1 MIDQLILVRH
11 GETVLNV
18 AGIAQG
24 WNDSALSETG
34 QRQALALAERLKSQG
49 VTAIFSSPLGRA
61 RTTAEVLAAAIGL
74 PVATLPDLREMC
86 YGEWEGMRFLDVR
99 AQYPDDYVKWIDDA
113 DYPCPGGES
122 HRDLLQ
128 RMEQAFV
135 HVGVPLYPPS
145 GAESGAQA
153 GVPAGLRSSGKAAES
168 APSAQDQSASPQ
180 NEERQRIV
188 LVTHGTA
195 IRVGATALL
204 GAPLSTARHLAQ
216 DNASFNLFIRRGDR
230 LVLKVWNDTTHCE
243 R

>member
-11 GETVLNV
+11 GETVLNA

-34 QRQALALAERLKSQG
+34 RRQARALAERVKAHG

-61 RTTAEVLAAAIGL
+61 MTTAEVLAEATGL
-74 PVATLPDLREMC
+74 PVTTLPDLREMC

-99 AQYPDDYVKWIDDA
+99 EQFAEDYEKWVDDP
-113 DYPCPGGES
+113 DYPSPGGES
-122 HRDLLQ
+122 HSDLLQ
-128 RMEQAFV
+128 RMVQAFA
-135 HVGVPLYPPS
+135 HVGVLQADVEWS
-145 GAESGAQA
+145 VDDAGALVGFRSLGK
-153 GVPAGLRSSGKAAES
+153 PAKAAPVKS
-168 APSAQDQSASPQ
+168 TADRSISRQ
-180 NEERQRIV
+180 NDARQRVV

-230 LVLKVWNDTTHCE
+230 FVLKVWNDTTHCE

>member
-1 MIDQLILVRH
+1 MIDHLILVRH
-11 GETVLNV
+11 GETVLNA

-24 WNDSALSETG
+24 WNDSALSDTG
-34 QRQALALAERLKSQG
+34 QRQARALAERLKSQG

-61 RTTAEVLAAAIGL
+61 RTTAEVLSAAIGL
-74 PVATLPDLREMC
+74 PVTTLPELREMC

-99 AQYPDDYVKWIDDA
+99 ERYPDDYVKWIDDA
-113 DYPCPGGES
+113 DYRCPGGES
-122 HRDLLQ
+122 HRDLLV
-128 RMEQAFV
+128 RMEQAFA
-135 HVGVPLYPPS
+135 HVGVPQLGP
-145 GAESGAQA
+145 ESGVKNVA
-153 GVPAGLRSSGKAAES
+153 VAGLRSSGRAEEAA
-168 APSAQDQSASPQ
+168 AAAQNLSISPQ
-180 NEERQRIV
+180 NEERQRVV

-243 R
+243 

>member
-1 MIDQLILVRH
+1 
-11 GETVLNV
+11 
-18 AGIAQG
+18 
-24 WNDSALSETG
+24 
-34 QRQALALAERLKSQG
+34 LKSQG

-74 PVATLPDLREMC
+74 TFTTLPDLREMC

-99 AQYPDDYVKWIDDA
+99 EQYPDDYVKWVDDA

-122 HRDLLQ
+122 HRDLLV
-128 RMEQAFV
+128 RMEQAFA
-135 HVGVPLYPPS
+135 HVGVPRPGS
-145 GAESGAQA
+145 ESSVEA
-153 GVPAGLRSSGKAAES
+153 GVLAGLRSSGKPAEAAAS
-168 APSAQDQSASPQ
+168 RPNTSASSRQ
-180 NEERQRIV
+180 NEERQRVV

-230 LVLKVWNDTTHCE
+230 LVLKVWNDTTHCRSDE
-243 R
+243 

>member
-1 MIDQLILVRH
+1 MIDHLILVRH
-11 GETVLNV
+11 GETVLNA

-34 QRQALALAERLKSQG
+34 QRQARALAERLKSQG

-61 RTTAEVLAAAIGL
+61 RTTAEALSEAVGL
-74 PVATLPDLREMC
+74 PVTTLPDLREMC

-99 AQYPDDYVKWIDDA
+99 EQYPDDYVRWIDDA

-122 HRDLLQ
+122 HRDLLV
-128 RMEQAFV
+128 RMERAFA
-135 HVGVPLYPPS
+135 HVGVPRPD
-145 GAESGAQA
+145 AESGAKA
-153 GVPAGLRSSGKAAES
+153 TVLAGLRSSGKPAEAAGS
-168 APSAQDQSASPQ
+168 SPKQSASRQ
-180 NEERQRIV
+180 NEERQRVV

-195 IRVGATALL
+195 IRVGATSLL

>member
-11 GETVLNV
+11 GETVLNA

-34 QRQALALAERLKSQG
+34 QRQALALAARLKSQG

-61 RTTAEVLAAAIGL
+61 RTTAEVLATAIGL
-74 PVATLPDLREMC
+74 PITTLPDLREMC

-128 RMEQAFV
+128 RMEQAFT
-135 HVGVPLYPPS
+135 HVGVPLYPPPS
-145 GAESGAQA
+145 PES
-153 GVPAGLRSSGKAAES
+153 GVPAGLRSSGREAE
-168 APSAQDQSASPQ
+168 ASASTQNQSTSQQ
-180 NEERQRIV
+180 NEERQRVV